1 MSQTSLN
8 QFFQAKSRPKRA
20 VAVEK
25 TVKKTQHFGVF
36 AWLSNVKEAKNVSLW
51 ASPYNRQ
58 FEVALQRGP
67 VRYGSRFTV
76 Q

>member
-1 MSQTSLN
+1 MSSQTTLG
-8 QFFQAKSRPKRA
+8 QFFQAKSRPKRS
-20 VAVEK
+20 VAK
-25 TVKKTQHFGVF
+25 TGNKTQHFGVF

-58 FEVALQRGP
+58 FEAALQRGP
-67 VRYGSRFTV
+67 VRYGSEFTV